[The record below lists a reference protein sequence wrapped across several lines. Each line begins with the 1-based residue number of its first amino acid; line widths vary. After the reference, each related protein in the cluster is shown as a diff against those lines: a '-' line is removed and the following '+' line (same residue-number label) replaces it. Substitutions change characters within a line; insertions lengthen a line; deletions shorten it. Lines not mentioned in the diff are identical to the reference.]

1 MITKQTN
8 PFKHGTTSF
17 QYQYI
22 VLQKSDEMQ

>member
-8 PFKHGTTSF
+8 PFKHGTTSSF

-22 VLQKSDEMQ
+22 ILQKSDEM